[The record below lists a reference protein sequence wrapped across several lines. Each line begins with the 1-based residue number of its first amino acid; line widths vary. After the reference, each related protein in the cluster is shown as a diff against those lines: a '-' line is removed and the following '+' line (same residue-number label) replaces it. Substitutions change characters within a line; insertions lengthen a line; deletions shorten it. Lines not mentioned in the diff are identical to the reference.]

1 MLLKGT
7 TGKIISQEKG
17 LLNFLGPSMKNVLMP
32 LAKNVLTP
40 LGLMAAISTTDTPI
54 QKKIYEL
61 GEHPLII

>member
-17 LLNFLGPSMKNVLMP
+17 LLNFLGPFMKNVLMP

-40 LGLMAAISTTDTPI
+40 LGLMAAISATDPPI

-61 GEHPLII
+61 GEPPLII